1 VNRLHILQRFHDYLA
16 KQAPNLPPEEEL
28 QRGIYRLWLERAYQD
43 FVTSELDHREGLRR
57 LPEPG
62 QAGRRLQFLRLPR
75 QGLPEMMNARWE
87 YGEAVRLTRNV
98 RNDGT
103 YPGLDPG
110 APLVR
115 RGSIGYVV
123 DVGTFLQDQIIY
135 SVNFLDEGKIVGCRE
150 EELIGGDEPWTP
162 SRFEF
167 REKVLAAKGLSV
179 GGEVLV
185 PSAPSAKSSRSFAT
199 RPAASPTTSIST
211 ACRGAS
217 CRFPKTPCRP
227 TEAKE

>member
-1 VNRLHILQRFHDYLA
+1 
-16 KQAPNLPPEEEL
+16 
-28 QRGIYRLWLERAYQD
+28 
-43 FVTSELDHREGLRR
+43 
-57 LPEPG
+57 
-62 QAGRRLQFLRLPR
+62 
-75 QGLPEMMNARWE
+75 MMNARWE

-123 DVGTFLQDQIIY
+123 DVGTFLQDQVIY

-150 EELIGGDEPWTP
+150 EELIGADEAWTP

-167 REKVLAAKGLSV
+167 RDKVKATRQLAV

-185 PSAPSAKSSRSFAT
+185 TVGAIGEVMKVIRDAPGGVAYHIHFDDLPGRVLQI
-199 RPAASPTTSIST
+199 PESILEGVGRNT
-211 ACRGAS
+211 ADEDEG
-217 CRFPKTPCRP
+217 
-227 TEAKE
+227 

>member
-1 VNRLHILQRFHDYLA
+1 
-16 KQAPNLPPEEEL
+16 
-28 QRGIYRLWLERAYQD
+28 
-43 FVTSELDHREGLRR
+43 
-57 LPEPG
+57 
-62 QAGRRLQFLRLPR
+62 
-75 QGLPEMMNARWE
+75 MMNARWE

-123 DVGTFLQDQIIY
+123 DVGTFLQDQVIY

-150 EELIGGDEPWTP
+150 EELIGAEEAWTP

-167 REKVLAAKGLSV
+167 RDKVQATRQLAV

-185 PSAPSAKSSRSFAT
+185 TVGAIGEVMKVIRDAPGGVAYHIHFDDLPGRVLQI
-199 RPAASPTTSIST
+199 PESILEGAGRNT
-211 ACRGAS
+211 AEDDEG
-217 CRFPKTPCRP
+217 
-227 TEAKE
+227 

>member
-1 VNRLHILQRFHDYLA
+1 
-16 KQAPNLPPEEEL
+16 
-28 QRGIYRLWLERAYQD
+28 
-43 FVTSELDHREGLRR
+43 
-57 LPEPG
+57 
-62 QAGRRLQFLRLPR
+62 
-75 QGLPEMMNARWE
+75 MMNARWE

-123 DVGTFLQDQIIY
+123 DVGTFLQDQVIY

-150 EELIGGDEPWTP
+150 EELIGAEEAWTP

-167 REKVLAAKGLSV
+167 RDKVKATRQLAV
-179 GGEVLV
+179 GGEVLITV
-185 PSAPSAKSSRSFAT
+185 GAIGEVMKVIRDAPGGVAYHIHFDDLPGRVLQIPEAILEGAG
-199 RPAASPTTSIST
+199 RNT
-211 ACRGAS
+211 ADEDEG
-217 CRFPKTPCRP
+217 
-227 TEAKE
+227 

>member
-1 VNRLHILQRFHDYLA
+1 
-16 KQAPNLPPEEEL
+16 
-28 QRGIYRLWLERAYQD
+28 
-43 FVTSELDHREGLRR
+43 
-57 LPEPG
+57 
-62 QAGRRLQFLRLPR
+62 
-75 QGLPEMMNARWE
+75 MMNARWE

-123 DVGTFLQDQIIY
+123 DVGTFLQDQVIY

-150 EELIGGDEPWTP
+150 EELIGADEAWTP

-167 REKVLAAKGLSV
+167 RDKVKATRQLAV
-179 GGEVLV
+179 GGEVLIRDGAIGEV
-185 PSAPSAKSSRSFAT
+185 MKVIRDAPGGVAYHIHFDDLPGRVLQI
-199 RPAASPTTSIST
+199 PESILEGAGRNT
-211 ACRGAS
+211 AEDDG
-217 CRFPKTPCRP
+217 
-227 TEAKE
+227 E

>member
-1 VNRLHILQRFHDYLA
+1 
-16 KQAPNLPPEEEL
+16 
-28 QRGIYRLWLERAYQD
+28 
-43 FVTSELDHREGLRR
+43 
-57 LPEPG
+57 
-62 QAGRRLQFLRLPR
+62 
-75 QGLPEMMNARWE
+75 MMNARWE

-123 DVGTFLQDQIIY
+123 DVGTFLQDQVIY

-150 EELIGGDEPWTP
+150 EELIGADEAWTP

-167 REKVLAAKGLSV
+167 RDKVKATRQLAV

-185 PSAPSAKSSRSFAT
+185 KDGAIGEVMKVIRDAPGGVAYHIHFDDLPGRVLQIPESILEGAGRNT
-199 RPAASPTTSIST
+199 R
-211 ACRGAS
+211 
-217 CRFPKTPCRP
+217 
-227 TEAKE
+227 EDDEE

>member
-1 VNRLHILQRFHDYLA
+1 
-16 KQAPNLPPEEEL
+16 
-28 QRGIYRLWLERAYQD
+28 
-43 FVTSELDHREGLRR
+43 
-57 LPEPG
+57 
-62 QAGRRLQFLRLPR
+62 
-75 QGLPEMMNARWE
+75 MMNAKWE

-150 EELIGGDEPWTP
+150 EELIGAEEAWTP
-162 SRFEF
+162 SMFEF
-167 REKVLAAKGLSV
+167 RDKVESAKGLSV
-179 GGEVLV
+179 SGNVLITPGAVGEVIKV
-185 PSAPSAKSSRSFAT
+185 IRDAPGGVAYHIHFDSLPGRVLQIPEDALRA
-199 RPAASPTTSIST
+199 I
-211 ACRGAS
+211 
-217 CRFPKTPCRP
+217 
-227 TEAKE
+227 EAKE

>member
-1 VNRLHILQRFHDYLA
+1 MI
-16 KQAPNLPPEEEL
+16 
-28 QRGIYRLWLERAYQD
+28 
-43 FVTSELDHREGLRR
+43 
-57 LPEPG
+57 
-62 QAGRRLQFLRLPR
+62 
-75 QGLPEMMNARWE
+75 NAQWE

-103 YPGLDPG
+103 YPGLEPG

-135 SVNFLDEGKIVGCRE
+135 SVNFLEEGKIVGCRE

-167 REKVLAAKGLSV
+167 REKVRAARLLAV

-185 PSAPSAKSSRSFAT
+185 PLGAVGEVIKVIRDAQDGVAYHIHFDSLPGRILQIQEDILEPAESA
-199 RPAASPTTSIST
+199 
-211 ACRGAS
+211 
-217 CRFPKTPCRP
+217 
-227 TEAKE
+227 E

>member
-1 VNRLHILQRFHDYLA
+1 
-16 KQAPNLPPEEEL
+16 
-28 QRGIYRLWLERAYQD
+28 
-43 FVTSELDHREGLRR
+43 
-57 LPEPG
+57 
-62 QAGRRLQFLRLPR
+62 
-75 QGLPEMMNARWE
+75 MMDARWD

-110 APLVR
+110 AFLVR

-150 EELIGGDEPWTP
+150 EELIGADEAWTP

-167 REKVLAAKGLSV
+167 RDKVKATRQLAV

-185 PSAPSAKSSRSFAT
+185 TVGAIGEVMKVIRDAPGGVAYHIHFDDLPGRVLQI
-199 RPAASPTTSIST
+199 PESILEGAGRNT
-211 ACRGAS
+211 AEDDGDGAH
-217 CRFPKTPCRP
+217 
-227 TEAKE
+227 